1 MNYIIEILA
10 SVTECCIVVRFCNQF
25 LGFRN
30 DRLTFL
36 KSLAFFVLLAADNIF
51 LSQLSGFEILSLVIL
66 LTLIFLY
73 SMLFLKGRLYQ
84 KLLTSVTPTIIML
97 PINMITVNAFKAF
110 SDCSAEE
117 LTAPGGDLRF
127 SILFITKSAFFLVCE
142 ALVKVRRKNR
152 YLLSGFQWV
161 IQLSCF
167 FVSSVIAVSL
177 WSISRTSGY
186 SENQFLLIYIMIAV
200 LNILLYALLGKM
212 ERDSVIN
219 EENRITQVNLAAQ
232 EQLVSSVQEQFTK
245 IQTLRHDMKHCLT
258 TTAELLES
266 GKIDSAKSYV
276 ESILKQKIDTSA
288 GVIATG
294 SPVIDAVV
302 NSKLSECEKN
312 KISTKFRIDTMLG
325 NVNEID
331 MSILMSNLLD
341 NAIEG
346 CDGADTPM
354 IELTIS
360 RQKSFLYIIAKNTVS
375 TSVLSAN
382 PNLVTNKDNRSL
394 HGFGIKSIRELSRKY
409 NGTVDF
415 KESERFFIV
424 EICLSITD

>member
-36 KSLAFFVLLAADNIF
+36 KSLAFFILLAADNIF

-97 PINMITVNAFKAF
+97 PINMITVNVFKAF
-110 SDCSAEE
+110 TDCSAEE

-142 ALVKVRRKNR
+142 ALVKVRRKNHYR
-152 YLLSGFQWV
+152 LSGFQWI

-276 ESILKQKIDTSA
+276 ESILERKIDTSA
-288 GVIATG
+288 GVISTG

-331 MSILMSNLLD
+331 MSILISNLLD

-346 CDGADTPM
+346 CGGADTPM
-354 IELTIS
+354 IELTII
-360 RQKSFLYIIAKNTVS
+360 RQKCFLYIIAKNTVS

-382 PNLVTNKDNRSL
+382 PNLATKKDNKSA
-394 HGFGIKSIRELSRKY
+394 HGFGIKSIRELARKY
-409 NGTVDF
+409 NGTVEF
-415 KESERFFIV
+415 RENGSFFIA
-424 EICLSITD
+424 EICLSITE

>member
-36 KSLAFFVLLAADNIF
+36 KSLAFFILLAADNIF

-84 KLLTSVTPTIIML
+84 KLLTAVTQTIIM
-97 PINMITVNAFKAF
+97 IQIYMIKVNNFKAF

-142 ALVKVRRKNR
+142 ALVKVRRKNHYR
-152 YLLSGFQWV
+152 LSGFQWV

-219 EENRITQVNLAAQ
+219 EENRITQLNLAAQ
-232 EQLVSSVQEQFTK
+232 EQLVANVQEQFTK

-276 ESILKQKIDTSA
+276 ESILERKIDTSA
-288 GVIATG
+288 GVISTG

-325 NVNEID
+325 SINEID
-331 MSILMSNLLD
+331 MSILISNLLD

>member
-1 MNYIIEILA
+1 MNYILEILA
-10 SVTECCIVVRFCNQF
+10 SVTECYVVVRFCNNF
-25 LGFRN
+25 LGFRD
-30 DRLTFL
+30 DRLAFL
-36 KSLAFFVLLAADNIF
+36 KSLAFFILLAADNIF
-51 LSQLSGFEILSLVIL
+51 LSQLAGFEILSLVIL

-84 KLLTSVTPTIIML
+84 KLLTAVTPTIIML

-117 LTAPGGDLRF
+117 LTAPDGDLRF
-127 SILFITKSAFFLVCE
+127 SILFITKSAFLLVCE
-142 ALVKVRRKNR
+142 ALVKVRRKNHYR
-152 YLLSGFQWV
+152 LSGFQWI

-177 WSISRTSGY
+177 WSISRTSDY
-186 SENQFLLIYIMIAV
+186 SENQFLFIYIMIAV

-219 EENRITQVNLAAQ
+219 EENRITQVNLTAQ
-232 EQLVSSVQEQFTK
+232 EQLVANVQEQFTK

-258 TTAELLES
+258 TMAELLES

-276 ESILKQKIDTSA
+276 ESILEQKIDTSA

-325 NVNEID
+325 NINQID
-331 MSILMSNLLD
+331 MSILISNLLD

-346 CDGADTPM
+346 CGGADTPM
-354 IELTIS
+354 IELIIS
-360 RQKSFLYIIAKNTVS
+360 RQKSFLYIIVKNTIS
-375 TSVLSAN
+375 DSVLSAN
-382 PNLVTNKDNRSL
+382 PSLVTNKDNKSA
-394 HGFGIKSIRELSRKY
+394 HGFGIKSIRELARKY

-415 KESERFFIV
+415 KESESLFVV
-424 EICLSITD
+424 EICLSITE

>member
-10 SVTECCIVVRFCNQF
+10 SVIECCVVVRFCNQF

-30 DRLTFL
+30 DRLKFL
-36 KSLAFFVLLAADNIF
+36 KSLAFFILLAADNIL
-51 LSQLSGFEILSLVIL
+51 LSQLSGFEILSLIIL
-66 LTLIFLY
+66 LALIILY

-84 KLLTSVTPTIIML
+84 KLLTAVTPTIIIL

-117 LTAPGGDLRF
+117 LTTPGGDLRF
-127 SILFITKSAFFLVCE
+127 SILFITKSAFFLICE
-142 ALVKVRRKNR
+142 ALVKVRRKNH
-152 YLLSGFQWV
+152 YLLSGFQWI

-167 FVSSVIAVSL
+167 CVSSVIAVSL

-200 LNILLYALLGKM
+200 LNILLYALLSKM

-232 EQLVSSVQEQFTK
+232 GQLVSNVQEQFSK
-245 IQTLRHDMKHCLT
+245 IKTLRHDMKHCLT
-258 TTAELLES
+258 TTAVLLES
-266 GKIDSAKSYV
+266 GKIDSAKSYI
-276 ESILKQKIDTSA
+276 ESILNQKIDTSA
-288 GVIATG
+288 GIIATG

-302 NSKLSECEKN
+302 NSKLSECEKK
-312 KISTKFRIDTMLG
+312 KIDTKFRIDTMLG
-325 NVNEID
+325 NINEID
-331 MSILMSNLLD
+331 MSILISNLLD

-354 IELTIS
+354 IELIIS
-360 RQKSFLYIIAKNTVS
+360 RQKSFLYIIVKNTIS
-375 TSVLSAN
+375 DSVLSAN
-382 PNLVTNKDNRSL
+382 PSLATNKVNKSA
-394 HGFGIKSIRELSRKY
+394 HGFGIKSIRELARKY

-415 KESERFFIV
+415 KESGNNFIV
-424 EICLSITD
+424 EICLLITK

>member
-30 DRLTFL
+30 DRLMFL
-36 KSLAFFVLLAADNIF
+36 KSLAFFILLAADNIF
-51 LSQLSGFEILSLVIL
+51 LSQLSGFEILSLIIL

-110 SDCSAEE
+110 TDCSAEE

-142 ALVKVRRKNR
+142 ALVKVRRKNHYR
-152 YLLSGFQWV
+152 LSRFQWI

-276 ESILKQKIDTSA
+276 ESILEQKIDTSV
-288 GVIATG
+288 GVISTG

-331 MSILMSNLLD
+331 MSILISNLLD

-346 CDGADTPM
+346 CCGADSPL

-360 RQKSFLYIIAKNTVS
+360 RQKSFLYIIVKNTIS
-375 TSVLSAN
+375 DSVLSAN

-394 HGFGIKSIRELSRKY
+394 HGFGIKSIRELARKY

-415 KESERFFIV
+415 KESEGFFIV

>member
-30 DRLTFL
+30 ERLTFL
-36 KSLAFFVLLAADNIF
+36 KSLAFFILLAADNIF

-84 KLLTSVTPTIIML
+84 KLLTAVTPTIIML

-167 FVSSVIAVSL
+167 FASSVIAVSL

-232 EQLVSSVQEQFTK
+232 EQLVSNVQEQFTK

-312 KISTKFRIDTMLG
+312 KISTKIRIDTMLG
-325 NVNEID
+325 SINEID
-331 MSILMSNLLD
+331 MSILISNLLD

-346 CDGADTPM
+346 CNGSEAPL
-354 IELTIS
+354 IEFTIS
-360 RQKSFLYIIAKNTVS
+360 RQKSFLYIIVKNTIS
-375 TSVLSAN
+375 DSVLSAN
-382 PNLVTNKDNRSL
+382 PNLVTNKDNKSL
-394 HGFGIKSIRELSRKY
+394 HGFGIKSIRELARKY
-409 NGTVDF
+409 NGTVEF
-415 KESERFFIV
+415 RENGSFFIA
-424 EICLSITD
+424 EICLSITE

>member
-36 KSLAFFVLLAADNIF
+36 KSLAFFILLAADNIF

-84 KLLTSVTPTIIML
+84 KLLTAVTPTIIML
-97 PINMITVNAFKAF
+97 PINMITFNAFKAF

-117 LTAPGGDLRF
+117 LTAPDGDLRF

-177 WSISRTSGY
+177 WSISSTSGY

-219 EENRITQVNLAAQ
+219 EENRITQLNLAAQ
-232 EQLVSSVQEQFTK
+232 EQLVANVQEQFTK

-276 ESILKQKIDTSA
+276 ESILERKIDTSA
-288 GVIATG
+288 GVISTG

-331 MSILMSNLLD
+331 MSILISNLLD

-346 CDGADTPM
+346 CCGADSPL

-360 RQKSFLYIIAKNTVS
+360 RQKSFLYIIVKNTIS
-375 TSVLSAN
+375 DSVLSAN
-382 PNLVTNKDNRSL
+382 PNLATKKDNKSA
-394 HGFGIKSIRELSRKY
+394 HGFGIKSIRELARKY
-409 NGTVDF
+409 NGSVDF

>member
-1 MNYIIEILA
+1 MNYILEILA
-10 SVTECCIVVRFCNQF
+10 SVTECYVVVRFCNNF
-25 LGFRN
+25 LGFRD
-30 DRLTFL
+30 DRLAFL
-36 KSLAFFVLLAADNIF
+36 KSLAFFILLAADNIF
-51 LSQLSGFEILSLVIL
+51 LSQLAGFEILSLVIL

-84 KLLTSVTPTIIML
+84 KLLTAVTPTIIML

-117 LTAPGGDLRF
+117 LTAPDGDLRF

-142 ALVKVRRKNR
+142 ALVKVRRKNHYR
-152 YLLSGFQWV
+152 LSGFQWI

-177 WSISRTSGY
+177 WSISRTSDY
-186 SENQFLLIYIMIAV
+186 SENQFLFIYIMIAV

-219 EENRITQVNLAAQ
+219 EENRITQVNLTAQ
-232 EQLVSSVQEQFTK
+232 EQLVANVQEQFTK

-258 TTAELLES
+258 TMAELLES

-276 ESILKQKIDTSA
+276 ESILEQKIDTSA

-325 NVNEID
+325 NINQID
-331 MSILMSNLLD
+331 MSILISNLLD

-346 CDGADTPM
+346 CGGADTPM
-354 IELTIS
+354 IELIIS
-360 RQKSFLYIIAKNTVS
+360 RQKSFLYIIVKNTIS
-375 TSVLSAN
+375 DSVLSAN
-382 PNLVTNKDNRSL
+382 PSLVTNKDNKSA
-394 HGFGIKSIRELSRKY
+394 HGFGIKSIRELARKY

-415 KESERFFIV
+415 KESESLFVV
-424 EICLSITD
+424 EICLSITE

>member
-1 MNYIIEILA
+1 MNYILEILA
-10 SVTECCIVVRFCNQF
+10 SVTECYVVVRFCNNF
-25 LGFRN
+25 LGFRD
-30 DRLTFL
+30 DRLAFL
-36 KSLAFFVLLAADNIF
+36 KSLAFFILLAADNIF
-51 LSQLSGFEILSLVIL
+51 LSQLAGFEILSLVIL
-66 LTLIFLY
+66 LALIFLY

-84 KLLTSVTPTIIML
+84 KLLTAVTPTIIML

-117 LTAPGGDLRF
+117 LTAPDGDLRF

-142 ALVKVRRKNR
+142 ALVKVRRKNH
-152 YLLSGFQWV
+152 YLLSGFQWI

-200 LNILLYALLGKM
+200 LNILLFALLGKM
-212 ERDSVIN
+212 ERDSVVN

-232 EQLVSSVQEQFTK
+232 EQLVANVQEQFTK

-276 ESILKQKIDTSA
+276 ESILEQKIDTSA

-312 KISTKFRIDTMLG
+312 KISPKFQIDTMLG

-331 MSILMSNLLD
+331 MSILISNLLD

-346 CDGADTPM
+346 CDGADAPI
-354 IELTIS
+354 IEFTIS
-360 RQKSFLYIIAKNTVS
+360 RQKSFLYVIAKNSVS
-375 TSVLSAN
+375 ASVLSDN
-382 PNLVTNKDNRSL
+382 PNLVTKKENKSA
-394 HGFGIKSIRELSRKY
+394 HGFGIKSIRELARKY
-409 NGTVDF
+409 NGTVEF
-415 KESERFFIV
+415 RENGSFFIA
-424 EICLSITD
+424 EICLSISD

>member
-1 MNYIIEILA
+1 M
-10 SVTECCIVVRFCNQF
+10 
-25 LGFRN
+25 
-30 DRLTFL
+30 
-36 KSLAFFVLLAADNIF
+36 KSLAFFILLAADNIF

-84 KLLTSVTPTIIML
+84 KLLTAVTPTIIML

-167 FVSSVIAVSL
+167 FASSVIAVSL

-232 EQLVSSVQEQFTK
+232 EQLVSNVQEQFTK

-312 KISTKFRIDTMLG
+312 KISTKIRIDTMLG
-325 NVNEID
+325 SINEID
-331 MSILMSNLLD
+331 MSILISNLLD

-346 CDGADTPM
+346 CNGSEAPL
-354 IELTIS
+354 IEFTIS
-360 RQKSFLYIIAKNTVS
+360 RQKSFLYIIVKNTIS
-375 TSVLSAN
+375 DSVLSAN
-382 PNLVTNKDNRSL
+382 PNLVTNKDNKSL
-394 HGFGIKSIRELSRKY
+394 HGFGIKSIRELARKY
-409 NGTVDF
+409 NGTVEF
-415 KESERFFIV
+415 RENGSFFIA
-424 EICLSITD
+424 EICLSITE